1 MWQPTQPHTSKKK
14 RMKERKFHS
23 EGGRGRGVVYL
34 VSFGEGLF
42 NEKVVVIWQ
51 PVRTG
56 FNAFPAG
63 PVAASFNPFRRW
75 GNQTP
80 AMSPKLIPLV
90 WERMCEHSQAWPK
103 EAAHSDPHLKILK

>member
-14 RMKERKFHS
+14 RMKERKFHF